1 LVAIGVVGGS
11 LCLPKLT
18 PLLWLVAAG
27 QRTAQQWLEGRITS
41 AGADRAIARQIRG

>member
-18 PLLWLVAAG
+18 PLLWLVIGPNPLKALDECNYYKYTEK
-27 QRTAQQWLEGRITS
+27 RTP
-41 AGADRAIARQIRG
+41 